1 MQKIQIKDAAMKL
14 GTITFMSEWATM
26 RKLEHGNPK
35 HSLDDNFKLLF
46 VGKKIRKSSQGT

>member
-14 GTITFMSEWATM
+14 GIITFMSEWASV